1 VKRAHAPRQNRES
14 IRLNPEY
21 VSVLGYKPLFQFY
34 KPQNYRWEIYFMLQK
49 VYLVGFMGMF
59 ASSVVHKCGSLL
71 CGTGRNRCGAQG
83 VHLNRLGLFLRTS
96 TLCIWSILGAC
107 LPA

>member
-1 VKRAHAPRQNRES
+1 
-14 IRLNPEY
+14 LNPEY

-59 ASSVVHKCGSLL
+59 ASSMVCRRPPLTTRTESTPNLHK
-71 CGTGRNRCGAQG
+71 
-83 VHLNRLGLFLRTS
+83 
-96 TLCIWSILGAC
+96 IYWSY
-107 LPA
+107 P